1 MHRPMPRGIRLV
13 KKSKTGTIVH
23 CYGRRYCRCRGIIA
37 MSHANLHACME
48 ANAKKQQGQNHS
60 PLQLSMMSR
69 HRSRPHACLYGSYP

>member
-1 MHRPMPRGIRLV
+1 MAHAQTHTSWYSAC

-48 ANAKKQQGQNHS
+48 ANAKNNKAKII
-60 PLQLSMMSR
+60 PR
-69 HRSRPHACLYGSYP
+69 CSYQ